1 MELFDKDAKPVVQS
15 PPPGKF
21 SSVNVQWQYL
31 RLSNSPYPVQQV
43 CHIPYDRVPDFIRGE
58 AENPEHP
65 TTFRIYSSR
74 RRRRHS
80 KTAATTYRTYSE
92 ELTYWCVYGP
102 DTKPRKHKKAVSSA
116 DTKRMRPRVTP
127 SRFQKGCG
135 CHFIVHRLV
144 LLPDAAR
151 ISYVHPHHTNDN
163 DLVCHAVDL
172 DRLKLG
178 LGIVA
183 PWLSYEIK
191 RWVAAFICAGFTWQQ
206 VFDRHVRALHERRQ
220 RSLSYQISRD
230 DFLTPK
236 DVSNIAKQLAIIRQ
250 EVDNEDALS
259 ARLWCILNK
268 QDVFIY
274 QEQNLADDVHFILG
288 LQTDWQLEVM
298 LKFGHDR
305 LVAMNSSLGEN
316 QYKFYLL
323 SIVVLDQH
331 QSAMPVAWII
341 TSSCCGPTIKQWLPV
356 LYKRAISVNA
366 EWKPNAFA
374 IDDAAVDVEAI
385 RSVFNIPML
394 LCVWHA
400 RRCWL
405 KHLIRKVKGW
415 DIRAAMLNALGRIMN
430 IPSQPGQGSMQRLKT
445 ANLVVNEFMTQ
456 FNDQGEF
463 MAYFREHWQKKM
475 DIWVWAATTLTH
487 ANLET
492 NASMEAFYCTLK
504 QRFLKGKQN
513 IHGQPTDWLFHV
525 LTTEVTP
532 YFWYQQHAKEGGGKI
547 HAVMPTIVESSFARA
562 LKIPDADVRYPR
574 SAAHFPSL
582 GHVAYVRSQSK
593 REVWHEVFNTQ
604 SGWACCTCEWGIKGN
619 ICKHQFKLILMEG
632 VPVSSMTPNSMALA
646 DDSFPTHETLQ
657 LEPTILEQE
666 AYHEPH
672 LTTLLLRES
681 AHPPPCD
688 GLAED
693 IHRLQQQTL
702 QLAGGNFSLLQ
713 LLRDDMMRT
722 QQVLLE
728 ARSGS
733 SLDAIP
739 QPGPHFRML

>member
-1 MELFDKDAKPVVQS
+1 MDGRNAEKSQARKKVSFLGVGHPWRFQVVT
-15 PPPGKF
+15 GI
-21 SSVNVQWQYL
+21 VIH
-31 RLSNSPYPVQQV
+31 R
-43 CHIPYDRVPDFIRGE
+43 
-58 AENPEHP
+58 
-65 TTFRIYSSR
+65 
-74 RRRRHS
+74 
-80 KTAATTYRTYSE
+80 
-92 ELTYWCVYGP
+92 YWCVYGP
-102 DTKPRKHKKAVSSA
+102 DTKPRKHKKAVSST
-116 DTKRMRPRVTP
+116 DTKRTRPRVTP

-151 ISYVHPHHTNDN
+151 ISYVHPHHTNDD
-163 DLVCHAVDL
+163 DLICHAVDL

-191 RWVAAFICAGFTWQQ
+191 RWVVAFLCAGFTLQQ

-220 RSLSYQISRD
+220 RNLSYQISRD

-236 DVSNIAKQLAIIRQ
+236 DVSNIAKQLARIRQ
-250 EVDNEDALS
+250 EVENGDALS
-259 ARLWCILNK
+259 ARLWCILNTR
-268 QDVFIY
+268 DVFIY
-274 QEQNLADDVHFILG
+274 QEQNLADNVHFILG

-305 LVAMNSSLGEN
+305 LIAMNSTLRAN
-316 QYKFYLL
+316 QYKLYLL

-331 QSAMPVAWII
+331 QSAIPVAWII
-341 TSSCCGPTIKQWLPV
+341 TSSCCGPTVKRWLQV
-356 LYKRAISVNA
+356 LHNRAVSMNG

-394 LCVWHA
+394 LCLWHV

-430 IPSQPGQGSMQRLKT
+430 VPSQLGQGNMQRLRP
-445 ANLVVNEFMTQ
+445 ADLLVNEFMTQ
-456 FNDQGEF
+456 FNAQGEF
-463 MAYFREHWQKKM
+463 MAYFRERWEKEI
-475 DIWVWAATTLTH
+475 DTWVWAARTFSH

-492 NASMEAFYCTLK
+492 NASMEAFYGILK
-504 QRFLKGKQN
+504 QRFLTGKQN
-513 IHGQPTDWLFHV
+513 IHGQPIDWLFHV
-525 LTTEVTP
+525 LTTEATP
-532 YFWYQQHAKEGGGKI
+532 YFWYQQHAKEGDGKI
-547 HAVMPTIVESSFARA
+547 LAAMPTNVESSVARA
-562 LKIPDADVRYPR
+562 LRIPDTDVRYSR
-574 SAAHFPSL
+574 NIHFPS
-582 GHVAYVRSQSK
+582 VAYVRSQSK
-593 REVWHEVFNTQ
+593 REIWHEVFNAQ
-604 SGWACCTCEWGIKGN
+604 SGWACCTCDWGVKGN
-619 ICKHQFKLILMEG
+619 ICKHLFKVILMEG
-632 VPVSSMTPNSMALA
+632 APVSSMTPSSMALA
-646 DDSFPTHETLQ
+646 DDSFPTHESLQ

-672 LTTLLLRES
+672 LTTLLLRET

-688 GLAED
+688 GIEED
-693 IHRLQQQTL
+693 IQRLQQQTL

-733 SLDAIP
+733 LDVIP
-739 QPGPHFRML
+739 QAGTHFRTL

>member
-1 MELFDKDAKPVVQS
+1 MELFDKDAKPIVQS

-21 SSVNVQWQYL
+21 SSINVQWQYL

-43 CHIPYDRVPDFIRGE
+43 CHIPYERVSDFIRGE
-58 AENPEHP
+58 AENPDHP

-80 KTAATTYRTYSE
+80 KTAATTFRTYSE

-102 DTKPRKHKKAVSSA
+102 DTKPRKHKKAVNSTDS
-116 DTKRMRPRVTP
+116 KRTRPRVTP

-151 ISYVHPHHTNDN
+151 ISYVHPHHTNDD
-163 DLVCHAVDL
+163 DLVCHAVEL
-172 DRLKLG
+172 DRLKMG

-191 RWVAAFICAGFTWQQ
+191 RWVVALLCAGFTWQQ

-220 RSLSYQISRD
+220 RNVSYQISRD

-236 DVSNIAKQLAIIRQ
+236 DVTNIDRQLARIRQ
-250 EVDNEDALS
+250 EVDNDDALS
-259 ARLWCILNK
+259 IRLWCLLNK
-268 QDVFIY
+268 GDVFVY
-274 QEQNLADDVHFILG
+274 QEHNATNNVHFILG

-305 LVAMNSSLGEN
+305 LLAMNSTLGAN
-316 QYKFYLL
+316 QYKFYLHTL
-323 SIVVLDQH
+323 MVFDQH
-331 QSAMPVAWII
+331 QNAIPVAWII
-341 TSSCCGPTIKQWLPV
+341 TSSCCGTTVKHWLQE
-356 LYKRAISVNA
+356 LHNRAILMNS

-385 RSVFNIPML
+385 RSVFNLPVL
-394 LCVWHA
+394 LCLWHV

-405 KHLIRKVKGW
+405 KHLIQKVKGW
-415 DIRAAMLNALGRIMN
+415 GIRAAMFNALGRIMDMPN
-430 IPSQPGQGSMQRLKT
+430 RPTQGNMQRLRP
-445 ANLVVNEFMTQ
+445 ANLVVSDFMAQ
-456 FNDQGEF
+456 FSDQDEF
-463 MAYFREHWQKKM
+463 MAYFREHWQKKIDM
-475 DIWVWAATTLTH
+475 WVWAARTLDH
-487 ANLET
+487 ANQET
-492 NASMEAFYCTLK
+492 NASVEAFYCILK

-513 IHGQPTDWLFHV
+513 IHGRPTDWLFHM
-525 LTTEVTP
+525 LTTEVVP
-532 YFWYQQHAKEGGGKI
+532 YFWYQQHIKEDDGKNPV
-547 HAVMPTIVESSFARA
+547 AASAIVESSVSRA
-562 LKIPDADVRYPR
+562 LKIPDSDVRYPR
-574 SAAHFPSL
+574 NAHFPSL
-582 GHVAYVRSQSK
+582 GHVAHVRSQSK
-593 REVWHEVFNTQ
+593 REVWHEVFNAQ
-604 SGWACCTCEWGIKGN
+604 SGWACCTCDWAVKGN
-619 ICKHQFKLILMEG
+619 ICKHQFKVMLMEG
-632 VPVSSMTPNSMALA
+632 VPVTSVTPNCMGLA
-646 DDSFPTHETLQ
+646 DESFPTHESLH

-672 LTTLLLRES
+672 LSNLLLREN

-688 GLAED
+688 GLEED
-693 IHRLQQQTL
+693 IQRLQQQTL

-722 QQVLLE
+722 QQILLE

-733 SLDAIP
+733 LDVIP
-739 QPGPHFRML
+739 QAGPHFRTL